1 MKTLRF
7 LFSREAGKSHKRRLV
22 RARPFDDTAGA
33 NCARVLL
40 EQETEQSDVMRAILG
55 RPKNNERSIH
65 DEALIK
71 RANEPIASALSPR
84 QRLAFLFS
92 LIVVEADGKVISV

>member
-7 LFSREAGKSHKRRLV
+7 LFSREAGKSHKRRV

-55 RPKNNERSIH
+55 RPKNNELSIH

-71 RANEPIASALSPR
+71 
-84 QRLAFLFS
+84 
-92 LIVVEADGKVISV
+92 